1 MKVKN
6 AQRSY
11 EEVLAMKLP
20 EHQKPKKPNMF
31 FRTLMKVVS
40 APDLIA
46 TGFKCEKIG
55 MERLGKNEPALILMN
70 HSSFIDLEIAA
81 SVLYPRPLN
90 IVATLDAF
98 IGKAWLM
105 RQIGCIPTRKFVIDL
120 GLIKDITRCI
130 KKNKSSVL
138 MYPEAG
144 YSFDGTSTTLPDSL
158 GKFVKML
165 GAPLVMLETRGA
177 FHRQPLYN
185 NLHKRKVKVS
195 AELRY
200 VLSPEEISNMSAEQ
214 ISEVIAREFSFDN
227 FKWQQENKI
236 KVDESFRAE
245 GLERLLYKCPSCKE
259 EGRMEGR
266 GIHLTCH
273 ACSKKWE
280 LTEYGFMKVTEGET
294 EFPHVPDWYKWEREC
309 VKRELENGEYGFCE
323 PVDIYMIVNTK
334 GVYKVGVGE
343 LSHGK
348 DGFRLTGCDGKLEYV
363 QNSVS
368 LYTLNSDFYW
378 YSIGDVIGIG
388 NHTALYYCLPTE
400 NKAVVTKARLATEEI
415 FKEIKGV
422 KG

>member
-6 AQRSY
+6 AQKAY
-11 EEVLAMKLP
+11 EEVLKMKLP
-20 EHQKPKKPNMF
+20 EHKKPKKPNMF
-31 FRTLMKVVS
+31 FRTLMKVAS

-46 TGFKCEKIG
+46 TGFKCKKVG
-55 MERLGKNEPALILMN
+55 MERLAKNEPALILMN

-105 RQIGCIPTRKFVIDL
+105 RQIGCIPTRKFVNDL

-130 KKNKSSVL
+130 RKNKCSVL

-144 YSFDGTSTTLPDSL
+144 YTFDGTSTTLPDSL
-158 GKFVKML
+158 GRFVKML

-185 NLHKRKVKVS
+185 NLRKRKVKVS

-200 VLSPEEISNMSAEQ
+200 VLSPDEIREMSAEQ
-214 ISEVIAREFSFDN
+214 IDEIIKEQFSFDN
-227 FKWQQENKI
+227 FKWQQEKGIKI
-236 KVDESFRAE
+236 DEPTRAE
-245 GLERLLYKCPSCKE
+245 GIERLLYKCPACNA
-259 EGRMEGR
+259 EGQMEGK

-280 LTEYGFMKVTEGET
+280 LTEYGFMRACDGKT
-294 EFPHVPDWYKWEREC
+294 EFDHIPDWYKWEREC
-309 VKRELENGEYGFCE
+309 VRRELESGEYGFCE
-323 PVDIYMIVNTK
+323 PVEIYMVVNEK
-334 GVYKVGVGE
+334 GVYKVGTGE
-343 LSHGK
+343 LIHGK
-348 DGFRLTGCDGKLEYV
+348 DGFTLKGCDGKLEYT

-368 LYTLNSDFYW
+368 LYSLNSDFYW
-378 YSIGDVIGIG
+378 YSIGDVIGLG
-388 NHTALYYCLPTE
+388 NHTALYYCLPTD

-415 FKEIKGV
+415 FKDLRNEK
-422 KG
+422 K

>member
-6 AQRSY
+6 AYKDY
-11 EEVLAMKLP
+11 EEVLKMKLP

-31 FRTLMKVVS
+31 FRTLMKVAS

-46 TGFKCEKIG
+46 TGFKCKKEG

-105 RQIGCIPTRKFVIDL
+105 RQIGCIPTRKFVNDL

-130 KKNKSSVL
+130 RKNKCSVL

-144 YSFDGTSTTLPDSL
+144 YTFDGTSTTLPDSL

-165 GAPLVMLETRGA
+165 GAPLVMLETYGA

-185 NLHKRKVKVS
+185 NLRKRKVKVS

-200 VLSPEEISNMSAEQ
+200 VLSPDEIRGMSAEQ
-214 ISEVIAREFSFDN
+214 IDEIIKEQFSFDN
-227 FKWQQENKI
+227 FKWQQENEIKI
-236 KVDESFRAE
+236 DEPTRAE
-245 GLERLLYKCPSCKE
+245 GLERLLYKCPACLS
-259 EGRMEGR
+259 EGQMEGK

-280 LTEYGFMKVTEGET
+280 LTEYGFMRACDGKT
-294 EFPHVPDWYKWEREC
+294 EFDHIPDWYKWEREC
-309 VKRELENGEYGFCE
+309 VRRELENDEYGFCE
-323 PVDIYMIVNTK
+323 PVDIYMIVNEK
-334 GVYKVGVGE
+334 GVYNVGSGE

-348 DGFRLTGCDGKLEYV
+348 DGFVLRGCDGKLEYT

-368 LYTLNSDFYW
+368 LYSLNSDFYW
-378 YSIGDVIGIG
+378 YSIGDVIGLG
-388 NHTALYYCLPTE
+388 NHTALYYCLPTK

-415 FKEIKGV
+415 FKDLKNEK
-422 KG
+422 K